1 MRSLKLAS
9 LFVLAA
15 LFLPTPAAHSQ
26 AIPTASEGLHLSA
39 FGAATGAFTG
49 LEGGRNLGITAGLD
63 FSLRPFLGLFPSLE
77 ARGTYPIHPGTI
89 AAQKDVLGGIR
100 IDHPIN
106 RTRVYM
112 NFLAGRG
119 QIDYQSGGF
128 TVGNLTY
135 ITTTSNVLSPGGG
148 IDVALHPRVALKAD
162 YQFQLWNTPVTPSGS
177 IHSNVASLGLIYN
190 FDFNHHYHLARHPAS
205 TGEPGSH

>member
-1 MRSLKLAS
+1 MKSLKLAF
-9 LFVLAA
+9 LLLLAVLC
-15 LFLPTPAAHSQ
+15 LPNPAARSQ
-26 AIPTASEGLHLSA
+26 AIPTATEGLHFSA
-39 FGAATGAFTG
+39 FGGGTGTFTG

-63 FSLRPFLGLFPSLE
+63 FSLRPFHGLFPSLE
-77 ARGTYPIHPGTI
+77 ARGTYPIHAGTI
-89 AAQKDVLGGIR
+89 ASQKDVLGGIR

-106 RTRVYM
+106 RTRVYV

-119 QIDYQSGGF
+119 QIDYQRGGL

-135 ITTTSNVLSPGGG
+135 ISTTSTVYSPGGG
-148 IDVALHPRVALKAD
+148 IDVALRPRLSLKAD
-162 YQFQLWNTPVTPSGS
+162 YQFQLWNTPATPSGS

-190 FDFNHHYHLARHPAS
+190 FDFNHHYHLAKHPTS